1 MAAVQPI
8 FAALLDAGVTVT
20 PSPDGLLHVSPASR
34 LTDELRG
41 LIRQHKADL
50 LRWFTSGPANDPEPF
65 ADPADWRELAAAYH
79 AHHFSCQTCIAA
91 GKGDR
96 YGLRCGVGTALW
108 QLGASGSHSCGG

>member
-41 LIRQHKADL
+41 LIRQLRLICCAGSHLGRQTIPSRL
-50 LRWFTSGPANDPEPF
+50 LTQQTGANWPPPITPTTSVA
-65 ADPADWRELAAAYH
+65 RLASPLDVITAPVFVAVQV
-79 AHHFSCQTCIAA
+79 FF
-91 GKGDR
+91 
-96 YGLRCGVGTALW
+96 CGVRTPNE
-108 QLGASGSHSCGG
+108 